1 MRNLTPQLP
10 GVVPIPEPHAT
21 KIRQI
26 LESWKAT
33 RGKTSD
39 ICKRLEIP
47 PPRLAELTKKN
58 KATGEYVF
66 TLTTCYV
73 VKLIRGGEMTIEQ
86 IYGKDVQ
93 DLTPEQLAAYHI
105 LAVDPEEAR
114 LLAKARSQGKDTKKW
129 LRLMVGEE
137 E

>member
-10 GVVPIPEPHAT
+10 GVVPIPEPHAG

-26 LESWKAT
+26 LEGWKAE
-33 RGKTSD
+33 RGKTAD
-39 ICKRLEIP
+39 ICRRHKIP

-58 KATGEYVF
+58 QATGEYIF

-73 VKLIRGGEMTIEQ
+73 AKLIQGGEMFLEK
-86 IYGKDVQ
+86 IYGKNVE
-93 DLTPEQLAAYHI
+93 DLTPEQLAAYHV

-114 LLAKARSQGKDTKKW
+114 LLAKARSQGRDVKKL
-129 LRLMVGEE
+129 LRLVVGEE
-137 E
+137 D

>member
-21 KIRQI
+21 RIRQI
-26 LESWKAT
+26 LESWKLE

-39 ICKRLEIP
+39 ICKRIHIP
-47 PPRLAELTKKN
+47 PPRLAELTKRD
-58 KATGEYVF
+58 ATGKYVF

-73 VKLIRGGEMTIEQ
+73 AKLIQGGEMAIEE

-93 DLTPEQLAAYHI
+93 NLTPEQLSAYHI

-114 LLAKARSQGKDTKKW
+114 LLAKARSQGKDVKKW

>member
-1 MRNLTPQLP
+1 MKNLTPQLP
-10 GVVPIPEPHAT
+10 GVVPIPEPHAG

-26 LESWKAT
+26 LEGWKAE
-33 RGKTSD
+33 RGKTAD
-39 ICKRLEIP
+39 ICRRHKIP

-58 KATGEYVF
+58 QATGEYIF

-73 VKLIRGGEMTIEQ
+73 AKLIQGGEMSLEK
-86 IYGKDVQ
+86 IYGKNVE

-114 LLAKARSQGKDTKKW
+114 LLAKARSQGKDVKKW